1 MLFSFDFFEWATSS
15 LGEKEENEKKR
26 ASFSESL
33 TSGVCRKKGENV
45 ASILAESVNVFLTLS
60 LSSKSTH
67 CFETFP
73 LAVLLVESSV
83 RDLHIS
89 TSLASLSVSFVL
101 LFLAASDH
109 LSDSLPC
116 PIKLAES
123 CFGRTKLRDP
133 TDLYTATL
141 SNCK

>member
-1 MLFSFDFFEWATSS
+1 MRR
-15 LGEKEENEKKR
+15 KER
-26 ASFSESL
+26 HFPESL
-33 TSGVCRKKGENV
+33 TSGGC
-45 ASILAESVNVFLTLS
+45 AERRAKNGRVDQDFPRAFSSLFLFPVNPL
-60 LSSKSTH
+60 H

-116 PIKLAES
+116 PIKLAETS
-123 CFGRTKLRDP
+123 FGRTKLRDP